1 MPTLP
6 ERELSGLLEIIG
18 EVHHADDRASF
29 RAALADV
36 VPRVIPAPIFS
47 YNEVGWDGR
56 PGMSLVRP
64 EQPPEVFEKW
74 ARLAPQNPLLRHY
87 LATRD
92 GRAYRFSD
100 VISREDL
107 HALEI
112 YRELYR
118 PFGVEH
124 QLAVTLPAPPGLLM
138 GIVVS
143 DESDFTDAQR
153 LMLDLAR
160 PHIIQAFANAAQL
173 ERLRD
178 VLDALAAGM
187 EDTAEAV
194 VVVGEDER
202 VQFATTA
209 GRAAVALLTGHEPA
223 TGDALPAQLRAPS
236 FMRERRA
243 GIPVAGGEP
252 VVVRRVPAADG
263 ASTVLVFERGP
274 RRPSRELLE
283 ALGLTRRQAEVLAAM
298 MRGTSTDAIAAELGI
313 APATVY
319 KHAEQ
324 IFSRLGVND
333 RLAAVSAA
341 WAALDAA
348 DAPTG

>member
-1 MPTLP
+1 MATLP
-6 ERELSGLLEIIG
+6 ERELAGLLEIIG
-18 EVHHADDRASF
+18 EVHHTEDRQSF

-36 VPRVIPAPIFS
+36 VPRVIPSPIFS
-47 YNEVGWDGR
+47 YNEVAWDGR
-56 PGMSLVRP
+56 PGVSVVRP

-118 PFGVEH
+118 PMGVEH
-124 QLAVTLPAPPGLLM
+124 QLAVCIPAPPGLLM
-138 GIVVS
+138 GIVIS
-143 DESDFTDAQR
+143 DESDFTDSQR

-173 ERLRD
+173 ERLHD
-178 VLDALAAGM
+178 VLDALSAGL

-202 VQFATTA
+202 VQFASSG
-209 GRAAVALLTGHEPA
+209 GRSAVALLTGHEPVA
-223 TGDALPAQLRAPS
+223 GDMLPAQLRARASCASAARASPS
-236 FMRERRA
+236 RAARPSPCAACRPSAARRPCSCSSAARAGRRA
-243 GIPVAGGEP
+243 SCS
-252 VVVRRVPAADG
+252 RR
-263 ASTVLVFERGP
+263 
-274 RRPSRELLE
+274 
-283 ALGLTRRQAEVLAAM
+283 
-298 MRGTSTDAIAAELGI
+298 
-313 APATVY
+313 
-319 KHAEQ
+319 
-324 IFSRLGVND
+324 
-333 RLAAVSAA
+333 SA
-341 WAALDAA
+341 
-348 DAPTG
+348 